1 MRVLFAGS
9 PELAVPSL
17 EAVHRRHRIVGVL
30 TNPDRP
36 AGRSGEPLPT
46 PVKARALELSLPVLQ
61 PARFDAAL
69 FDTVRR
75 LDGELLVVAAFGRIF
90 PAEFLSLF
98 PRGGLNLHPSLLPR
112 HRGPSP
118 ISAAILAGDRQTGVS
133 IQKVAEKMDSGD
145 LLRVRAVP
153 LTGRETCA
161 TLSEQLGR
169 IGAELLAEALEEVE
183 AGSARGTPQNEAEAT
198 YCRLVRKQDGRIDWR
213 RDAETIERMLRAFDP
228 WPGAYT
234 SFRGQILHLLAGGL
248 SAQSEPAGEVRHG
261 LVLGADNRYGILIG
275 TGRGVLYVSRLQ
287 LQGRKALDW
296 RSFLNGRPDLVG
308 SVLGEENP

>member
-17 EAVHRRHRIVGVL
+17 EAVHAKQRIVAVL

-46 PVKARALELSLPVLQ
+46 PAKARAQGLGLPVLV

-69 FDTVRR
+69 YDEVRR
-75 LDGELLVVAAFGRIF
+75 LDAELLVVAAFGRIF
-90 PAEFLSLF
+90 PAEFLYLF
-98 PRGGLNLHPSLLPR
+98 PRGGVNLHPSLLPR

-118 ISAAILAGDRQTGVS
+118 ISAAILAGDRETGVS
-133 IQKVAEKMDSGD
+133 IQKLAEKMDSGD
-145 LLRVRAVP
+145 ILRVRVVP

-169 IGAELLAEALEEVE
+169 LGAELLVEALAEVE
-183 AGSARGTPQNEAEAT
+183 AGRDRGTPQNEADAT
-198 YCRLVRKQDGRIDWR
+198 FCRLVRKRDGKIDWR
-213 RDAETIERMLRAFDP
+213 LDAQIIERMIRAYDP

-234 SFRGQILHLLAGGL
+234 SLRGQMLHLLAGGL
-248 SAQSEPAGEVRHG
+248 PEQPEPAGELRHG

-287 LQGRKALDW
+287 LQGKKALDW

>member
-17 EAVHRRHRIVGVL
+17 DAVHARHRIVAVL
-30 TNPDRP
+30 SNPDRP

-46 PVKARALELSLPVLQ
+46 PVKARAQDLGLPVLQ
-61 PARFDAAL
+61 PARFDSAL
-69 FDTVRR
+69 NDVVRG
-75 LDGELLVVAAFGRIF
+75 LDAELLAVAAFGRIF

-98 PRGGLNLHPSLLPR
+98 PRGGVNLHPSLLPR

-118 ISAAILAGDRQTGVS
+118 ISAAILAGDRETGVS
-133 IQKVAEKMDSGD
+133 VQKLTEKMDSGD
-145 LLRVRAVP
+145 ILRVRVVP
-153 LTGRETCA
+153 LTGRETCG

-169 IGAELLAEALEEVE
+169 LGAELLVEALAEVE
-183 AGSARGTPQNEAEAT
+183 AGRARGSPQNEAEAT
-198 YCRLVRKQDGRIDWR
+198 FCRLVRKRDGKIDWR
-213 RDAETIERMLRAFDP
+213 LDAQTIERMIRAYDP
-228 WPGAYT
+228 WPGAFT
-234 SFRGQILHLLAGGL
+234 SFRGQMLHLLAGGL
-248 SAQSEPAGEVRHG
+248 PEQSEPAGELRHG

-308 SVLGEENP
+308 SVLGEENR